1 MKKIL
6 CMPASTMESPAT
18 ILVRHLPTPNPD
30 ACKNS
35 IGTPGIKDL
44 EELLRKKA
52 GALGGPRPGR

>member
-6 CMPASTMESPAT
+6 CMPASTMETPAT
-18 ILVRHLPTPNPD
+18 ILVRHLPSPD

-35 IGTPGIKDL
+35 TGTPGLKDL